1 MDLNLLRDIR
11 AKKKEK
17 FLFSLL
23 EKLATTVPA
32 KTELAKLTSFHRSE
46 EDDLDNQDNDDDVQ
60 FTLKV
65 HGHSGYLDHEIE
77 KKAADYKLDM
87 RKCVQHDGSRAYQL
101 DELTPEGTEDE
112 YKTQVNK
119 QPPVWKICASS
130 QRMYA
135 STEQECIRRNINGT
149 VNWRDTLQEYN
160 EFQNTHRYHKT
171 IRRLAL
177 RDMAT
182 LIYPDHR
189 ELFHRQEEKDI
200 IKFLL
205 SMDVRKTERN
215 KYREIIMQLRRTP
228 EQDFRQAFTL
238 ADSNYREYRILE
250 KQRTCSTADDKK
262 NVLNTFKMSYDRGTD
277 DFDYQYLMF
286 CIHTISNY
294 CTKSLVDYIGTLIR
308 QETEAGTEVLF
319 SELLT
324 IVKKQEAKPTEN
336 RPTVMMKLNWTGDEP
351 LAVSTTTIKLNNIN
365 ISQQEK
371 FRNEQ
376 RFRHGLPEAQFP
388 IRGTLQEELEDSLK
402 TSMMENT
409 EIQGTPPNDQIPT
422 DTIADVIR
430 PNITAPIINQETQK
444 YQSKNTQQLSTP
456 ENTSTTPEAT
466 NQHPLQQE
474 MMTII
479 PQTIKFKDKPTGVA
493 YTTLLTMATKE
504 DDPQHVVTEN
514 EVYKRGVLGK
524 VFTDNLSNHER
535 QILGAENVEQINSG
549 ELPAKQLAELIK
561 NTSKT
566 SIKPQGILSSERSH
580 TDTTPATLQ
589 TPPRDKTF
597 VKDFPDISSWHR
609 NQELM
614 EQFSVDSPANQPI
627 ELNTMHQTPQIQRLG
642 T

>member
-23 EKLATTVPA
+23 EKLATSAPA
-32 KTELAKLTSFHRSE
+32 RTDLAKLTSFHRSE
-46 EDDLDNQDNDDDVQ
+46 EDDLDNPDNDDDNQ

-135 STEQECIRRNINGT
+135 STEQECIRKNINGT

-228 EQDFRQAFTL
+228 E
-238 ADSNYREYRILE
+238 
-250 KQRTCSTADDKK
+250 
-262 NVLNTFKMSYDRGTD
+262 
-277 DFDYQYLMF
+277 
-286 CIHTISNY
+286 
-294 CTKSLVDYIGTLIR
+294 
-308 QETEAGTEVLF
+308 
-319 SELLT
+319 
-324 IVKKQEAKPTEN
+324 
-336 RPTVMMKLNWTGDEP
+336 
-351 LAVSTTTIKLNNIN
+351 
-365 ISQQEK
+365 
-371 FRNEQ
+371 
-376 RFRHGLPEAQFP
+376 
-388 IRGTLQEELEDSLK
+388 
-402 TSMMENT
+402 
-409 EIQGTPPNDQIPT
+409 
-422 DTIADVIR
+422 
-430 PNITAPIINQETQK
+430 
-444 YQSKNTQQLSTP
+444 
-456 ENTSTTPEAT
+456 
-466 NQHPLQQE
+466 
-474 MMTII
+474 
-479 PQTIKFKDKPTGVA
+479 
-493 YTTLLTMATKE
+493 
-504 DDPQHVVTEN
+504 
-514 EVYKRGVLGK
+514 
-524 VFTDNLSNHER
+524 
-535 QILGAENVEQINSG
+535 
-549 ELPAKQLAELIK
+549 
-561 NTSKT
+561 
-566 SIKPQGILSSERSH
+566 
-580 TDTTPATLQ
+580 
-589 TPPRDKTF
+589 
-597 VKDFPDISSWHR
+597 
-609 NQELM
+609 
-614 EQFSVDSPANQPI
+614 
-627 ELNTMHQTPQIQRLG
+627 
-642 T
+642 